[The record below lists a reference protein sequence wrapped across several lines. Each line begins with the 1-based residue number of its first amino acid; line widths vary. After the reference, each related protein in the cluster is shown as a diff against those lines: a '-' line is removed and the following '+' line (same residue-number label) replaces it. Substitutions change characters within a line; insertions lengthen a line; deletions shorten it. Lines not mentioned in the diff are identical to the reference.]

1 MTPGSGGFQTEPL
14 LASGLA
20 TNARERARLPKVL
33 QKFLASVEIYR
44 NLITASLLQPNSEA
58 QGSPKEEAVEIGNS

>member
-1 MTPGSGGFQTEPL
+1 MMPWSGSFFDLSDSWQPGALT
-14 LASGLA
+14 
-20 TNARERARLPKVL
+20 KVL
-33 QKFLASVEIYR
+33 QKFLASVEICR